1 MRDTR
6 TTGRIGRRQETTEN
20 GDKEANGISYERRL
34 GRTALREI
42 THGPD
47 KRLRIHRLGEEGLEL
62 VAGVA
67 EAASER
73 GVGGHG
79 GGPGRGPPPPRSFPC
94 AHPLDQIEPL

>member
-34 GRTALREI
+34 QRTALREI
-42 THGPD
+42 THGTD
-47 KRLRIHRLGEEGLEL
+47 ERLRIHRLGEEGLEL

-67 EAASER
+67 DAASER
-73 GVGGHG
+73 GAGGHTG
-79 GGPGRGPPPPRSFPC
+79 RRERGPRPPCPVPC
-94 AHPLDQIEPL
+94 APPMEQPP